1 MWLYMIAAVLLVVGL
16 VGGVFTGGIFTIVVL
31 PLGVIVLIA
40 AFVFAMWSRTAVDET
55 GGEKSMAAG
64 EPRPLPHTNRAQ
76 PGSSGT
82 TSPDELVDARR
93 QAQ

>member
-1 MWLYMIAAVLLVVGL
+1 MWLYMIAAVLLILGI
-16 VGGVFTGGIFTIVVL
+16 VGGALTGGIFTIVLL

-40 AFVFAMWSRTAVDET
+40 ALVMAMWSRGTVSKT

-64 EPRPLPHTNRAQ
+64 EPRPLPHTDRAQ

-82 TSPDELVDARR
+82 SAPEELVDARR